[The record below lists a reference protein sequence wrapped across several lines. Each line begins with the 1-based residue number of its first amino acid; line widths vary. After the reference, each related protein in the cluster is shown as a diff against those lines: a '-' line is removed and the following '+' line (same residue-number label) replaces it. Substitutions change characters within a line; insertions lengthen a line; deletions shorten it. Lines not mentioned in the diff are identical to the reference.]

1 MCRWSHCHY
10 CRGILLDGSDTIS
23 TNRSHLSDMP
33 LLLASFLLHKAM
45 QRDTPSKNG
54 RLSYLQ
60 RAKIQ
65 KYLDSRQQG
74 VGRGFMTGLS
84 NGFLV
89 MTLRFL
95 RISLRGAH
103 DLQRRLYGRSW
114 ITSFARSIVFA
125 VTKVM
130 CRLQARLMACSRS
143 RGR

>member
-10 CRGILLDGSDTIS
+10 CSGILLDGSDTIS
-23 TNRSHLSDMP
+23 TNRSRRSDMP
-33 LLLASFLLHKAM
+33 LLLASFLLHRAM
-45 QRDTPSKNG
+45 QHDMRSRNG
-54 RLSYLQ
+54 RPSYSQ
-60 RAKIQ
+60 KAKIQ
-65 KYLDSRQQG
+65 KYLALKQQG
-74 VGRGFMTGLS
+74 VAQKSMTGLS

-103 DLQRRLYGRSW
+103 DLQRRLSGRSW
-114 ITSFARSIVFA
+114 ITSFARSIVSA

-143 RGR
+143 QGR

>member
-10 CRGILLDGSDTIS
+10 CSETLLDGSDTIS

-33 LLLASFLLHKAM
+33 LLLASFLLHRAM
-45 QRDTPSKNG
+45 QRDTPLRNG

-65 KYLDSRQQG
+65 NYLDSSQQG

-89 MTLRFL
+89 MSLRFL
-95 RISLRGAH
+95 RICPWCS
-103 DLQRRLYGRSW
+103 RLAASALWKKLDHVTCTG
-114 ITSFARSIVFA
+114 IVCA

-130 CRLQARLMACSRS
+130 CRLQARLMASSRS
-143 RGR
+143 QGR